1 MTPARMINQPA
12 QARINSVS
20 TQPQVKRVN
29 MVAAR
34 ILFRILT
41 NCSLRDPSAH
51 GPHRLQPHQRP
62 GLSKPLKV
70 IRAIARPLKVSRVFL

>member
-1 MTPARMINQPA
+1 
-12 QARINSVS
+12 
-20 TQPQVKRVN
+20 